1 MKELPKVPS
10 GIFDLELEDGGSAGR
25 HLSEDIDGSMVE
37 QEFRRFL
44 SPSSEAMVQVIH
56 DVGKCI
62 EFVGAA
68 QATGEREVDI
78 PALADG
84 LMRLGHGVTV
94 RHAIGGGKG
103 FECLQNLRH
112 SYLHVTAWGIPT
124 QPFVVDPQFCEQF
137 LIAKPTYRYMRLLA
151 HVPEV
156 LVFPECGIRPLVQ
169 FLCMELAA
177 AFKSTNTIVP
187 PWRQASSMLSKWLP
201 RNLKVD
207 EPAHADPK
215 GQLQPVVAAM
225 PPPVVV
231 DLPVNSAS
239 ARDCKTAHCAS
250 GLQLNRTSSSSRNA
264 KPLNLEPMRIYGG
277 FSSVCTS
284 GPFVNLTS

>member
-1 MKELPKVPS
+1 
-10 GIFDLELEDGGSAGR
+10 
-25 HLSEDIDGSMVE
+25 
-37 QEFRRFL
+37 
-44 SPSSEAMVQVIH
+44 
-56 DVGKCI
+56 
-62 EFVGAA
+62 
-68 QATGEREVDI
+68 
-78 PALADG
+78 
-84 LMRLGHGVTV
+84 MRLGHGVTV
-94 RHAIGGGKG
+94 RHAMGGGKG

-112 SYLHVTAWGIPT
+112 SYLHVTAWGIPS

-207 EPAHADPK
+207 EPAPADPK
-215 GQLQPVVAAM
+215 VQVQPAVAAM
-225 PPPVVV
+225 PSPVV
-231 DLPVNSAS
+231 LNPPVNSAS
-239 ARDCKTAHCAS
+239 AQDCKSAHRAS
-250 GLQLNRTSSSSRNA
+250 GPMLNRTSSSSRNA